1 MEYQDQLKLQSYLD
15 GELSEADAREVARWL
30 AQDQDATALLGE
42 LRQTRQ
48 SMVGAEIGIKVPES
62 REFYWSKIA
71 REIERLEAPKP
82 ALAPKVSWLERL
94 RRMLVPASGLALV
107 LVVGVVALNNGV
119 PNGGKHTPGAEI
131 ALQDASA
138 FTYHDYS
145 AGATLVWLSYPA
157 DDAADDDPNG
167 PFSD

>member
-1 MEYQDQLKLQSYLD
+1 MDYQDQLKLQSYLD
-15 GELSEADAREVARWL
+15 GELSEADAREVARRL

-48 SMVGAEIGIKVPES
+48 ALVGFETGVKLPES

-71 REIERLEAPKP
+71 REIERVETPKP
-82 ALAPKVSWLERL
+82 EPVRAISWLERL
-94 RRMLVPASGLALV
+94 RRLLVPASGLALV
-107 LVVGVVALNNGV
+107 LVVGVIALNNGV
-119 PNGGKHTPGAEI
+119 PSGGSHTPGAEI

-157 DDAADDDPNG
+157 DDAADDDANG
-167 PFSD
+167 QFSD